1 MRLLIQIEE
10 DVIFQTE
17 DFVAVP
23 SVGEEIMVEGRWY
36 KVVERHFY
44 FKHLQ
49 NLEDNSITLFVE

>member
-23 SVGEEIMVEGRWY
+23 SVGEEIMVDGSWY

-44 FKHLQ
+44 FKRLQ